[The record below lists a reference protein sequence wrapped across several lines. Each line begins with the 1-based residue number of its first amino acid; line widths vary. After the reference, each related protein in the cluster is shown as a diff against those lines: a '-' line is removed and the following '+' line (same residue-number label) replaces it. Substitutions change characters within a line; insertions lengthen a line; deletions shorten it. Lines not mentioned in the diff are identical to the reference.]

1 VKNKLNITKEK
12 VFNSIIII
20 SFIVFLI
27 IQYNGLQ
34 RETYL
39 KSNCVFTVGKAI
51 KYSGTDDGGNSYI
64 EYKYYVG
71 SLKYT
76 NYVPDDYKMGSP
88 LKKYFKVKYSKI
100 KPEISEM
107 YLTEEVIDSTQIVKA
122 GLKFKNK

>member
-1 VKNKLNITKEK
+1 VKNKLNITQEK

-39 KSNCVFTVGKAI
+39 KSNCVFTVGKTVR
-51 KYSGTDDGGNSYI
+51 YSGTDDGGNSYI
-64 EYKYYVG
+64 EYKYYVD
-71 SLKYT
+71 SLKYI
-76 NYVPDDYKMGSP
+76 NYVCDDYKTGSP

-107 YLTEEVIDSTQIVKA
+107 YLTEEVTDSAQIVKA
-122 GLKFKNK
+122 GFKYITQ